1 MNVGQ
6 VCESGLIDKKNK
18 IEEKEEEGGWNSF
31 REPSAQQLPLS
42 SSISRGLTGH
52 VY

>member
-6 VCESGLIDKKNK
+6 VCEPDLTDKK

-31 REPSAQQLPLS
+31 REPSAQQSPLS